1 MYAHKDSPAAKA
13 DNPALITI
21 GNPSN
26 LFDGTMFM
34 AFVKS
39 QTKHAYDN
47 GYNQI
52 KPHSC
57 INNMAKYI

>member
-1 MYAHKDSPAAKA
+1 
-13 DNPALITI
+13 LITI

-26 LFDGTMFM
+26 LFDGAMFM

-52 KPHSC
+52 ATCKKASLSG
-57 INNMAKYI
+57 